1 MICLNFQLIYLKNNK
16 GKHVPAL
23 TIPTI
28 IKHLQQISHVLLAH
42 S

>member
-1 MICLNFQLIYLKNNK
+1 MTYLNCQLIYLKNNK
-16 GKHVPAL
+16 GKHFPAL

-28 IKHLQQISHVLLAH
+28 IKHLQQVSLVLLAH